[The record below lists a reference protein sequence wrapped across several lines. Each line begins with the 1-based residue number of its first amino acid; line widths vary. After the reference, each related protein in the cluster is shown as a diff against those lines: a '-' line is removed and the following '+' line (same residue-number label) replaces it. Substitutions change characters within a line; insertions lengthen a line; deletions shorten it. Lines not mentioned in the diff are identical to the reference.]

1 MASGSE
7 PAIPIPVDSPAD
19 EWSDNEASSETSEI
33 SSEIITRE
41 EVSIMC
47 ISLCNHGYSK
57 DYEWLVSSDFFCLK
71 EFWFTISYSGA
82 HRVRRTLLI
91 YNILYIIYDETNE

>member
-19 EWSDNEASSETSEI
+19 EWSDNEASEI

-57 DYEWLVSSDFFCLK
+57 DYEWLVSSDFFLFK
-71 EFWFTISYSGA
+71 
-82 HRVRRTLLI
+82 RVLVYDIIFRSPSSPKDSA
-91 YNILYIIYDETNE
+91 NIQHTVYYL

>member
-7 PAIPIPVDSPAD
+7 PAIPIPVDSPVD

-33 SSEIITRE
+33 SSETTITQE

-47 ISLCNHGYSK
+47 MSVCNHGYSK
-57 DYEWLVSSDFFCLK
+57 TVND
-71 EFWFTISYSGA
+71 
-82 HRVRRTLLI
+82 
-91 YNILYIIYDETNE
+91 